1 MKAIMLAAG
10 VGSRLVGE
18 SGDHPPKVLLK
29 FGGKTLLQ
37 RHIESLRACGVTQL
51 TIVIGYQA
59 DQIVDE
65 INRIG
70 ARDMVRTIFNDR
82 FREGNIISLWYA
94 RQELTSGDDVLLM
107 DGDVLYDVR
116 ILERLLAAEN
126 PNSFLVDRDF
136 EQGDEPVKLCI
147 RDEQIVEFRKWL
159 SADYDWCGESV
170 GFFRFSPDVAQ
181 QLVDQTQLYI
191 ENNKVFDWYEEAL
204 RDILLTGSRDRF
216 GWEDITGL
224 PWIEIDFQEDVEKA
238 GTEVLPAMQEPS
250 EDAIRRA
257 V

>member
-18 SGDHPPKVLLK
+18 SGDHPPKILLK

-37 RHIESLRACGVTQL
+37 RHVESLRACGITEL
-51 TIVIGYQA
+51 TLVVGYQA

-94 RQELTSGDDVLLM
+94 RQELEAGEDVLLM
-107 DGDVLYDVR
+107 DGDVLYDIR
-116 ILERLLAAEN
+116 ILDRLI
-126 PNSFLVDRDF
+126 NSDQQNAFLVDRDF

-147 RDEQIVEFRKWL
+147 RDDAIVEFRKWL
-159 SADYDWCGESV
+159 SAEYDWCGESV
-170 GFFRFSPDVAQ
+170 GFFRFSPAVAAK
-181 QLVDQTQLYI
+181 LVEQTRLYV

-204 RDILLTGSRDRF
+204 RDILLTGPRDRF

-224 PWIEIDFQEDVEKA
+224 PWIEIDFPEDVEKA
-238 GTEVLPAMQEPS
+238 SSEILPAMQEPDT
-250 EDAIRRA
+250 EGARKA

>member
-1 MKAIMLAAG
+1 MLAAG
-10 VGSRLVGE
+10 VGSRLVGQ
-18 SGDHPPKVLLK
+18 SGDHPPKVLLE

-37 RHIESLRACGVTQL
+37 RHIESLRACGVDQL
-51 TIVIGYQA
+51 TVVVGYQA
-59 DQIVDE
+59 DQVVDE

-94 RQELTSGDDVLLM
+94 RQDLLSGDDVLLM

-116 ILERLLAAEN
+116 ILERLLNSAN

-147 RDEQIVEFRKWL
+147 RDEAIVEFRKWL
-159 SADYDWCGESV
+159 STDYDWCGESV
-170 GFFRFSPDVAQ
+170 GFFRFSPEVAA
-181 QLVDQTQLYI
+181 QLVEQTRLYV

-204 RDILLTGSRDRF
+204 RDILLTGPRERF

-224 PWIEIDFQEDVEKA
+224 PWIEIDFPEDVEKA
-238 GTEVLPAMQEPS
+238 SAEILPSMQEPVVP
-250 EDAIRRA
+250 EARKAI
-257 V
+257 